1 MSTQTV
7 DRDTLAT
14 ELTRFFVM
22 CAFDASRTA
31 AIHRIRAGCE
41 DVEDRRVLRDRLD
54 AFIRNGAAGRR
65 TGASVLTQRIS
76 ALECPA

>member
-1 MSTQTV
+1 MSTQSV
-7 DRDTLAT
+7 DRETLAT
-14 ELTRFFVM
+14 ELTRFFVL

-31 AIHRIRAGCE
+31 AIHRVREGRE

-54 AFIRNGAAGRR
+54 AFIRNGAAGHR
-65 TGASVLTQRIS
+65 TRARVLTQRIS